1 MRKGLA
7 ANKFC
12 KLQFLK
18 ENYQYKYFCLI
29 AVSIVWYI
37 AGNFICPAIDTDLIE
52 AVLILFTLG
61 TICFFLGR
69 DCQIITR
76 NHIGQIFVI
85 ATVMVLFWDAALFS
99 AVTSKTEHIILVIE
113 GTIII
118 NYLWLLCAFIYFR
131 KWEKVFD
138 KKKFVLYSIIFF
150 LFFIGNFVLIKSPF
164 SLDGYIYYADIRSI
178 SKWDFCGIYKL
189 QLCGHISAAYSCLML
204 IGEFIVPENI
214 MGVRMIHI
222 IFGCITIY
230 AFGKIVESIT
240 SNRVVQTICTV
251 FFAFSP
257 IVYGTVLDINLDYA
271 LFCFFIWFVSCYIHK
286 KYILM
291 IFCGLCVCYTKEVG
305 CVLFG
310 AFFIGIFIEK
320 LLMQIKD
327 MESIW
332 IDLRKIPNLIFI
344 AIGVVWIITYVFRDA
359 SYWMTTV
366 TMDELMEGARL
377 NTFSFDREYI
387 VHKLKE
393 MLFINFSWLFL
404 LVSGVLFIVGKK
416 LKLRRDG
423 GEIPI
428 FPMKISCLAY
438 MIFNALYFTW
448 THYRYMNLVFFFF
461 VVFMI
466 NTVHRVIKDTVGEKI
481 IFVLT
486 GTLIIISSFFT
497 ADPFTAP
504 NFMTF
509 KTSSGNLAIL
519 GSLEEKENGNYVIN
533 KNNKLLAALDNATLY
548 NNQLIYFKHCI
559 NKVFDKINYDADK
572 LVVIPR
578 KPGDEGDY
586 GTLRTIFASCP
597 FKTDVMYW
605 DVAKEKLELEL
616 AKVVDDN
623 DRYQRVNIKCIRDIS
638 ELSEEEMERYDEI
651 YFWGIELYKNN
662 DSQNILHQETNQ
674 FPMIGQARTVG
685 WCWDIYQLK

>member
-29 AVSIVWYI
+29 AVSIVLYI

-61 TICFFLGR
+61 AICFFLGR

-99 AVTSKTEHIILVIE
+99 EVTSKTEHIILVIE

-131 KWEKVFD
+131 KWERVFD
-138 KKKFVLYSIIFF
+138 KKKFALYSIIFF
-150 LFFIGNFVLIKSPF
+150 LFFIGNFVLIKSSS
-164 SLDGYIYYADIRSI
+164 SLDGYIYYTFMRSI

-189 QLCGHISAAYSCLML
+189 QLCGHISSAYSCLAL
-204 IGEFIVPENI
+204 IGEFIAPGNI
-214 MGVRMIHI
+214 EGVRMIQMI
-222 IFGCITIY
+222 MGCITIY
-230 AFGKIVESIT
+230 AFGKVVEAMT

-291 IFCGLCVCYTKEVG
+291 IFCGLFVCYSKEVG

-310 AFFIGIFIEK
+310 AFFIGIFVEK
-320 LLMQIKD
+320 ILIQR
-327 MESIW
+327 ESLKSLW
-332 IDLRKIPNLIFI
+332 NDLRKIPNLIFI
-344 AIGVVWIITYVFRDA
+344 VIGIVWILAFVLRDEN
-359 SYWMTTV
+359 YWMTNISLNEAT
-366 TMDELMEGARL
+366 EGVRL
-377 NTFSFDREYI
+377 NTFSFDKEYI
-387 VHKLKE
+387 VYKVKE
-393 MLFINFSWLFL
+393 MLFVNFSWLFL
-404 LVSGVLFIVGKK
+404 LMSGVLFIVGKR
-416 LKLRRDG
+416 LKRCRTN
-423 GEIPI
+423 GEISI
-428 FPMKISCLAY
+428 FPIGVSCLAY
-438 MIFNALYFTW
+438 TIFNLLYFTW
-448 THYRYMNLVFFFF
+448 PHYRYMNLFSFFF
-461 VVFMI
+461 VIFMI
-466 NTVHRVIKDTVGEKI
+466 NTVHKVIKDTVGEKI

-486 GTLIIISSFFT
+486 GFFIIISSFIT
-497 ADPFTAP
+497 ADPFTSP
-504 NFMTF
+504 NFLTY
-509 KTSSGNLAIL
+509 KTNCGNLAAL
-519 GSLEEKENGNYVIN
+519 GSLEEKENGSYVIN
-533 KNNKLLAALDNATLY
+533 DSKFLITTLDNTTLY
-548 NNQLIYFKHCI
+548 NSQMIYFKHCI
-559 NKVFDKINYDADK
+559 NKVFAKINYDADK
-572 LVVIPR
+572 LIIIPR
-578 KPGDEGDY
+578 KPNVEGDY
-586 GTLRTIFASCP
+586 GTLMTIFGSYP
-597 FKTDVMYW
+597 YKTDVMYW

-616 AKVVDDN
+616 AKMVDDY

-651 YFWGIELYKNN
+651 YFWGIELYKHN
-662 DSQNILHQETNQ
+662 DAQNILHQETNQ
-674 FPMIGQARTVG
+674 FPIIGQARTVG